1 MPPATSQVA
10 GVKTPGLVPVSAA
23 RYQDTELVARC
34 CGGDRSAYRLLYERH
49 SPTVYRFLSAM
60 GIRDHEREDACQEV
74 FLAIFRSLPRFRGDS
89 QLSTWIYRITARTAG
104 KMIQRRKAGTLL
116 STLLRREPPP
126 APDRDPADKAAR
138 GLLLERLLERLN
150 PKKRMVLILFEIE
163 GLEVEEIARIAE
175 CPVNT
180 VWSRL
185 HHARARSDEDGGAH
199 AAPAIGEQAWIV
211 RGAPAS
217 RRGATGRRR

>member
-1 MPPATSQVA
+1 M
-10 GVKTPGLVPVSAA
+10 KTPGLVPVSAA

-126 APDRDPADKAAR
+126 APERDPADKAAR
-138 GLLLERLLERLN
+138 GLLLERLLEKLN

-163 GLEVEEIARIAE
+163 GLEVDEIARIAE

-185 HHARARSDEDGGAH
+185 HHARADLMKMAARTPRPRSGSKSGSPVAPLLGGEAQPNDDDEDEDEEVT
-199 AAPAIGEQAWIV
+199 P
-211 RGAPAS
+211 
-217 RRGATGRRR
+217 